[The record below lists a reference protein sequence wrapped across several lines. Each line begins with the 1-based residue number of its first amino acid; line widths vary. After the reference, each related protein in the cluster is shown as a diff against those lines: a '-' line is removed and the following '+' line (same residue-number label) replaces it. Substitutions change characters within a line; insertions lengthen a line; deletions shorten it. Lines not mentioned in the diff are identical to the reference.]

1 MCKVKDELYRLHTK
15 LKFPRYTYHIHGLF
29 GGDFNLA
36 VWQIFIGS
44 PNLNHAVLTR
54 THEMN

>member
-1 MCKVKDELYRLHTK
+1 MNELHAVCKLYKYR
-15 LKFPRYTYHIHGLF
+15 ICGLF

-54 THEMN
+54 THKMN

>member
-1 MCKVKDELYRLHTK
+1 MYTCAANPFYRQTI
-15 LKFPRYTYHIHGLF
+15 PYTPIEVYRICGLF
-29 GGDFNLA
+29 GGDFNVA
-36 VWQIFIGS
+36 VCQIFIGS